1 MLTGKH
7 LCNIDPTYGDWRID
21 GKEYVLHLEKI
32 KSLLK
37 KESKKLINFNDIG
50 YKGKNM
56 NPELSIIEFKNKDV
70 LSKSLSD
77 KVSYL
82 LDKTISLSKDP
93 WLVVPGGST
102 PVDFFDN
109 LSSRNIDWNKV
120 HITLTDERWVKT
132 DSSISN
138 EALVR
143 NSLLKNKACAA
154 KFHGLKTNHGTISEA
169 FYSIKKR
176 LEIFEK
182 PDVLIV
188 GMGLDGHTAS
198 MFPNDPNLAEY
209 FSLVNTEIFSRVK
222 NKDSEY
228 ERITLNYNYLSSA
241 RNIILLIHGLDKME
255 VLNKAMEENNP
266 MKYPISV
273 FFNNNLEV
281 YWSR

>member
-1 MLTGKH
+1 
-7 LCNIDPTYGDWRID
+7 
-21 GKEYVLHLEKI
+21 
-32 KSLLK
+32 
-37 KESKKLINFNDIG
+37 
-50 YKGKNM
+50 M